1 MTEDTHIYD
10 AASRGSFRSLIVLV
24 GAVLFIGFAALAS
37 MAFGGS
43 EEDGWGSARGL
54 WLALKSGR
62 VVLLRQLD
70 YEIETGRA
78 KGPVIVVD
86 GDEAVKEG
94 FATIAADVLAS
105 LGLDDSAVAW
115 RPEDLEKWSADAHD
129 LLEWWRAR

>member
-1 MTEDTHIYD
+1 VTNVRQVRDHRFPSGLDWQLFQLNRRLSEID
-10 AASRGSFRSLIVLV
+10 ALSSLEIEKW
-24 GAVLFIGFAALAS
+24 
-37 MAFGGS
+37 

-94 FATIAADVLAS
+94 FATIAADVLAN

-115 RPEDLEKWSADAHD
+115 RPENLEKWSADAHD